1 MLSRKEIV
9 SILLLLTALICILN
23 AALFGNIMPLSTS
36 YEQLAEQTINAGTA
50 YICILYALSTWV
62 YHSNYSEP
70 RRQIRYVLIAMLILL
85 IAANLTGLITVIQT
99 LFISDLMDA
108 LSTRDLF
115 SSFGYLCRTVTAVLF
130 VITLLLLIIILIIV
144 TITAFKHSWSIS
156 SRQDS
161 KEDLP

>member
-1 MLSRKEIV
+1 MGISFELLGAPAANTLCGGLSYAV
-9 SILLLLTALICILN
+9 SDSSPVLYLMPFCTTSVLL
-23 AALFGNIMPLSTS
+23 
-36 YEQLAEQTINAGTA
+36 Q
-50 YICILYALSTWV
+50 
-62 YHSNYSEP
+62 
-70 RRQIRYVLIAMLILL
+70 LIAMLILL
-85 IAANLTGLITVIQT
+85 IAANLTGLVTVIQT
-99 LFISDLMDA
+99 LFISDLRDA